1 MVTYLKILVNR
12 KKTNN
17 ENDKGKKRTA
27 TIRIKFQVA
36 HNIFQGRSMWKTKRQ
51 IYKEN
56 VIKIKFMKRLWTFTN
71 ENTTTWHI
79 PAKHIFD

>member
-36 HNIFQGRSMWKTKRQ
+36 HNISRPQ
-51 IYKEN
+51 YVENKEAN
-56 VIKIKFMKRLWTFTN
+56 I
-71 ENTTTWHI
+71 
-79 PAKHIFD
+79 

>member
-17 ENDKGKKRTA
+17 ENDKGKKRTE

-36 HNIFQGRSMWKTKRQ
+36 HNISRPE
-51 IYKEN
+51 YVEN
-56 VIKIKFMKRLWTFTN
+56 EEANI
-71 ENTTTWHI
+71 
-79 PAKHIFD
+79 

>member
-17 ENDKGKKRTA
+17 DNDKRKKRTE

-36 HNIFQGRSMWKTKRQ
+36 HNISRPE
-51 IYKEN
+51 YVENKEAN
-56 VIKIKFMKRLWTFTN
+56 I
-71 ENTTTWHI
+71 
-79 PAKHIFD
+79 